1 MPHRFSSAFIVAALT
16 AIFSA
21 FLLAASGPSQADRSL
36 PGEGVIRVKSS
47 YLFDETVTRIKKDI
61 EAKGIKFFDA
71 IDQSKLGA
79 DAGIKLN
86 PSTLLV
92 FGNPPLGIQFLTANP
107 NAGLDWPVRLLVTED
122 GKGEVWLAY
131 TDFNWIAH
139 RHGIDTRAAQFKM
152 ASEVIASIA
161 SSVVQN

>member
-1 MPHRFSSAFIVAALT
+1 MAAMN
-16 AIFSA
+16 
-21 FLLAASGPSQADRSL
+21 PSQAGRSL
-36 PGEGVIRVKSS
+36 PRDGIIRVKSS
-47 YLFDETVTRIKKDI
+47 YPLDETVIRIKKDI

-107 NAGLDWPVRLLVTED
+107 YAGLDWPVRLLVAEN

-131 TDFNWIAH
+131 TDFDWIAH
-139 RHGIDTRAAQFKM
+139 RHGINNRGAQFKM
-152 ASEVIASIA
+152 ASQVIASIT
-161 SSVVQN
+161 SSVAKR